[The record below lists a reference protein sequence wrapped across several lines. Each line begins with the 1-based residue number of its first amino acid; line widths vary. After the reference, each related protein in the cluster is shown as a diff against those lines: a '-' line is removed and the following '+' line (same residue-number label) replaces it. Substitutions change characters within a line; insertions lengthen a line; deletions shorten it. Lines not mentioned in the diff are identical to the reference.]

1 MKRLLLRYTARLPE
15 PLRDLLLGRGEDARA
30 GLGALFSFGI
40 RVASA
45 GIAFASHV
53 LLARWLG
60 AFEFGVYT
68 YVWVW
73 VNFLGLLCTAGLS
86 IAAVRFL
93 AEYRKPEDHGLA
105 RGFLRFGRLVSLGAG
120 FVAAGLGILAIRYVP
135 ALREDHYATAMMIG
149 LLALPAMALT
159 DFQDGVGRARSWIGL
174 AFLPPYILRP
184 LLILVLVAIA
194 LVTLGERSAVLA
206 AASLTIAAW
215 LTAGV
220 QFVLQ
225 HRRFVRE
232 LKPERPVMQ
241 GRQWIAVSLP
251 MLIMDGFTLLML
263 NLDVMLLELFV
274 SPDRIAVYFAAAR
287 TITLIAF
294 IHFAVT
300 AVAMPRFATAYAE
313 RDVERAARQLARFR
327 NWTLWPSLAA
337 AAVLLLAGR
346 LILSMFGAEF
356 VEGWPL
362 MFVLTIGYLARA
374 AAGPAESMLVV
385 SGHQNHTAMVT
396 GLAALVNG
404 LLNLLL
410 IPSMGLMGAATATTT
425 AFVLQAGLFALAA
438 RRVLQE
444 GFDGPAPAET
454 AGGRA

>member
-1 MKRLLLRYTARLPE
+1 MKRFLLRLLARLPE
-15 PLRDLLLGRGEDARA
+15 PLRDLLLGRGEDAGA

-45 GIAFASHV
+45 AITFASHV

-73 VNFLGLLCTAGLS
+73 VNLLGLLCTAGLS

-93 AEYRKPEDHGLA
+93 AEYRQPRDHGLA

-120 FVAAGLGILAIRYVP
+120 FLMAGIGILLIRAVP
-135 ALREDHYATAMMIG
+135 FIGSEHYDTAMSIG
-149 LLALPAMALT
+149 LLALPAMALI

-184 LLILVLVAIA
+184 LLILLLVAVA
-194 LVTLGERSAVLA
+194 LATLGERSAVLA
-206 AASLTIAAW
+206 ASALTISAW

-220 QFVLQ
+220 QFILQ
-225 HRRFVRE
+225 HRRFRRE
-232 LKPERPVMQ
+232 LRPERPLLKS
-241 GRQWIAVSLP
+241 RHWISVSLP

-263 NLDVMLLELFV
+263 NLDVMLLEIFV
-274 SPDRIAVYFAAAR
+274 TPDRIAVYFAAAR

-300 AVAMPRFATAYAE
+300 AVAMPRFATSYAE
-313 RDVERAARQLARFR
+313 RDVARAARQLARFR

-337 AAVLLLAGR
+337 AVVLLGGGR
-346 LILSMFGAEF
+346 LILSMFGPEF

-362 MFVLTIGYLARA
+362 MFALTIGYLARA

-385 SGHQNHTAMVT
+385 SGRQNQTAMIT
-396 GLAALVNG
+396 GLSAAVNG
-404 LLNLLL
+404 VLNLTL
-410 IPSMGLMGAATATTT
+410 IPHLGLMGAAVATAT
-425 AFVLQAGLFALAA
+425 AFVLQASLFALAA

-444 GFDGPAPAET
+444 GFDPPPQA
-454 AGGRA
+454 AGEHA